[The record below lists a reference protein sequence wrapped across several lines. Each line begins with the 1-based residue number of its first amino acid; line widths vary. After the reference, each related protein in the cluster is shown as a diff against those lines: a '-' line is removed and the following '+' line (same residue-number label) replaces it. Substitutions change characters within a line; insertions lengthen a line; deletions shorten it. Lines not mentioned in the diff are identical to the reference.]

1 MRTRV
6 GSPLRQWLLTVAI
19 ALGVVAMHH
28 VVAGPAGM
36 SGMEHH
42 DAMHSSAMPTAV
54 VPAAMV
60 TVVPAA
66 MVTVVPTAVTVTA
79 ASVTSPSTQVATD
92 PGCPD
97 CGAMM
102 GHMCLAVLLAA
113 ATLVVGLALFT
124 IAGAGNGPPRPASAR
139 GDAFPARAPPDSA
152 VRLSQLGVLRR

>member
-6 GSPLRQWLLTVAI
+6 GSPLRQGLLTVAI

-42 DAMHSSAMPTAV
+42 DAMHSSAMPTA
-54 VPAAMV
+54 
-60 TVVPAA
+60 VVPAA

>member
-1 MRTRV
+1 VRTRV

-66 MVTVVPTAVTVTA
+66 VTLTA
-79 ASVTSPSTQVATD
+79 ASVTSPSAQMATD

-113 ATLVVGLALFT
+113 ATLIVGLALFT

>member
-54 VPAAMV
+54 VPAA
-60 TVVPAA
+60 
-66 MVTVVPTAVTVTA
+66 
-79 ASVTSPSTQVATD
+79 SVTSPSTQVATD

-113 ATLVVGLALFT
+113 ATLIVGLALFT

>member
-42 DAMHSSAMPTAV
+42 DAVHSSAMPTA
-54 VPAAMV
+54 
-60 TVVPAA
+60 VVPAA